1 MKLPLATLGRAWYI
15 ASAMFGIGSKIYRDF
30 ELDFLFSYV
39 CLKTLLVD
47 VVLNDTNLQS
57 I

>member
-1 MKLPLATLGRAWYI
+1 MILPLATLGRAWYI